1 MAFDYLTAYAVT
13 CMSFRQLF
21 KFYRYA
27 FAWENYLLLARVLQ
41 AAFLVRRKF
50 SDQSITPKLKHV
62 LPVIDTFFLP
72 PQLNWCISDAKKI
85 AWFANVVINF
95 PWRWGR
101 CLQRSLIVYRLL
113 NGYGISARLYVG
125 FDPGNVAAEGHVWV
139 SNLSA
144 GEKAFAESFDPLEK
158 YTVIYISPLPV
169 LNHAQ
174 DNAL

>member
-1 MAFDYLTAYAVT
+1 MAFDYLTAYDAA
-13 CMSFRQLF
+13 CMSLEQVF

-27 FAWENYLLLARVLQ
+27 FARENYLLLARVVQ
-41 AAFLVRRKF
+41 AALLVRRKI

-72 PQLNWCISDAKKI
+72 PQLNWRISDAKKI

-113 NGYGISARLYVG
+113 NGYGIPARLCVG
-125 FDPGNVAAEGHVWV
+125 FDPQNSAAEGHVWV
-139 SNLSA
+139 INLSA

-158 YTVIYISPLPV
+158 YIVIYTSPLPA